1 MIIIPNTNKKNCID
15 ENFNF
20 FKINKQVDKRTK
32 KYRKLKIC
40 YTGSHGYPTVH
51 VLYKGRQQN
60 VPIHRLIAGTFIE
73 NPNNY
78 SCVNHIDG
86 NKLNNAISNLEWCT
100 YSQNNMHAIN
110 TGLKKTGV
118 DAYNSKFNK
127 ENILEIKKLFLEK
140 ISMKNIAKMYN
151 VDYRTIWQ
159 IKNEKSYKN
168 IKLCQ

>member
-1 MIIIPNTNKKNCID
+1 
-15 ENFNF
+15 
-20 FKINKQVDKRTK
+20 
-32 KYRKLKIC
+32 
-40 YTGSHGYPTVH
+40 
-51 VLYKGRQQN
+51 
-60 VPIHRLIAGTFIE
+60 
-73 NPNNY
+73 
-78 SCVNHIDG
+78 
-86 NKLNNAISNLEWCT
+86 
-100 YSQNNMHAIN
+100 MHAIN